1 MQIFKNKWFARF
13 SSKEGIE
20 DRKLCEAVKAV
31 ERGTIDA
38 DLGGGVIKQ
47 RIARDGAG
55 KSGGSRTILFYRKG
69 DRAFFVYGFAKNER
83 DNITPSELRDFKKL
97 AEVMLD
103 MTSKQIEDQVT
114 AGHLQKVTC
123 DEEQEKKD

>member
-1 MQIFKNKWFARF
+1 MQIFKNKWFVRF
-13 SSKEGIE
+13 ASKEGIE
-20 DRKLCEAVKAV
+20 DRKLWEAIKAA

-47 RIARDGAG
+47 RVARDGGG
-55 KSGGSRTILFYRKG
+55 KSGGYRTIILYRKG
-69 DRAFFVYGFAKNER
+69 DRAFFVYGFPKSER
-83 DNITPSELRDFKKL
+83 ENISPSELREFKKL

-114 AGHLQKVTC
+114 AGHLQKVAC
-123 DEEQEKKD
+123 DEEEN

>member
-1 MQIFKNKWFARF
+1 VQIFKNKWFVRF
-13 SSKEGIE
+13 ASKEGIE
-20 DRKLCEAVKAV
+20 DRKLWEAIKAA

-47 RIARDGAG
+47 RVARDGGG
-55 KSGGSRTILFYRKG
+55 KSGGYRTIILYRKG
-69 DRAFFVYGFAKNER
+69 DRAFFVYGFPKSER
-83 DNITPSELRDFKKL
+83 ENISPSELREFKKL

-114 AGHLQKVTC
+114 AGHLQKVAC
-123 DEEQEKKD
+123 DEE